1 MAGVI
6 VAALLGT
13 SAAAFGPLA
22 VASPALAA
30 GTPHGEVVGIVEWP
44 ADADLHAG
52 GVWGGGDFNLIV
64 GTKGTP
70 TTAIKR
76 FNVNAAGGP
85 TGTRNSYNLGV
96 SAHAVN
102 PGIYATAGL
111 NLGGRS
117 AASPEALAHYGFANT
132 VWVDWSPS
140 TDNGSGE
147 KGKTYSIEIPSPTVA
162 EANTAGKPIHRDF
175 TNSSCGMEVN
185 PYTSELV
192 ILNNCTANENR
203 VQYLVLNPGPDG
215 DPLTMEDNSFD
226 WFIANP
232 LTANGGAVSDMTI
245 DALGNVYNFLS
256 PTDNRGTIVRTDAQ
270 TGLVTTVGEWNQG
283 PGEPTGRYE
292 WVSLAFLDGK
302 MVVPTANINSGQK
315 LFAVDPLTGKAEAI
329 PGYTPGLLN
338 RNYVNY
344 DGAGVEGAVGLQGKV
359 VDVNGAGLENQTV
372 AIYQDNGDGTA
383 TLQGSRP
390 TDANGEYAALLN
402 WSNGVGYVRVV
413 QPQLTTGAG
422 ATAEVKNGEVV
433 AAEVATLVND
443 NTNSIEVLNEG
454 NNGVNPPLGTP
465 LTTTISVA
473 DTDDLV
479 KITGNNAS
487 VFYTADFTVAFAGS
501 TADLS
506 RNSLL
511 STDATAGNGPQHLN
525 VAGDSSGDLRL
536 GATNGE
542 YTVGATDNS
551 HASDDGVFLNLA
563 GDTPLAKDQ
572 LFASGQT
579 YPMRAVSEGAQAA
592 NAKVG
597 AWLSA
602 AGAQNANPRGAFGD
616 GVFGAGATVDFDL
629 VFPSTAG
636 FSTLRVN
643 SSLADVTKPDNTLGE
658 YAATASTSDTK
669 PWTTPGEVEDYDV
682 KTVSSVVRVSAES
695 SVTGSYAYTLT
706 GVSTTAPSTTTAEVV
721 VSDAGEITPSSTVH
735 EGTVGTDVVVSPTA
749 TPAGTVLKSAKIID
763 ALTGDEIA
771 DATFTSAGVVT
782 IPGTA
787 VTMGSDIRVILTYS
801 EDPSAE
807 DSTLELAPATAEA
820 NGTSSIT
827 ATVTVVGGVSGEP
840 LAGQV
845 VKIVTDPANADVT
858 VSNVTDNGDG
868 TYTATITSSVP
879 GTYPIAAT
887 VEIAGSDEAVSG
899 SPADAVFT
907 AGAPSAT
914 ESVWEIDKTG
924 PLQAGSGA
932 GSTYTATATVKDATG
947 NAVGAGVDVSFTVPA
962 GVNGFTEETVVVVP
976 TDASGVASLAL
987 VSSVAGEYVFTAGL
1001 GAEQIGASETRAW
1014 TAAAADT
1021 AHSEFSVTSGVK
1033 TADGTAQ
1040 HVLTAAV
1047 ADEFDNPV
1055 SGEEVT
1061 FTLPAGAEYAGTT
1074 AGTWVS
1080 GTTGTIVVAT
1090 DAAGAAAIGV
1100 TSTAAATYS
1109 VAGAIGA
1116 GALPGSPAD
1125 IEFGAGE
1132 VDASASSWE
1141 ITPAGPIAA
1150 GGTYTVTVTAKDS
1163 SGNPVAG
1170 ADVALALPADVTI
1183 VGGGAA
1189 TGTSGA
1195 DGTVVFEI
1203 TSTVKGSHD
1212 VSATIGGD
1220 PVGGAGAGTKSVEFT
1235 AAAADASQSA
1245 LTATTGVVTADG
1257 TASHKATATVKD
1269 SYGNAVG
1276 AGVTVTFTFP
1286 ADVVGA
1292 GGASPQT
1299 VVTDTDGKAALQLT
1313 SVVASIYE
1321 VAATIDVAGTA
1332 TAISGSP
1339 VSVEFGSGGAS
1350 AANSTWE
1357 ITPAYGTV
1365 AAGGTYTA
1373 KVTVRDATDNL
1384 VEGEVVTF
1392 EFPSGVNGTGVTSG
1406 TATTGADGVASFE
1419 LTSETAWVD
1428 FPIAALVA
1436 GTAVDPAT
1444 IPIQFTAGSASLET
1458 STIVVDPTTIDVGS
1472 EPPGT
1477 ATVTVQLKDAF
1488 GNDVHDNTATV
1499 VIETSVGTITAT
1511 AAAGSDTG
1519 SYTAELSGTTAD
1531 LVDGQATTADLSF
1544 TVDGAEATATASAKL
1559 IDDTAPLAPTV
1570 DSTDGGVVT
1579 GTAEPGSTVVIRDP
1593 DTGDVLCE
1601 TTADPTTGAFACGSA
1616 DQPLPPGKHEVVAV
1630 DPGGNESPSTPITV
1644 AKPPVVDSTD
1654 GGVITGE
1661 GEPGDTIEVRDPDT
1675 GEVLC
1680 STTVKPDGTFECGP
1694 IEGGGDLEVV
1704 QIDPDGNESAPIEIT
1719 VTKPPVVD
1727 STDGGVI
1734 TGEGEPG
1741 DTIEVRDPDTGEVL
1755 CSTTVK
1761 PDGTFECGPIEGGG
1775 DLEVVQIDPE
1785 GNESAPIEITVTKPP
1800 VVDSTD
1806 GGVITGEGEPG
1817 DTIEVRDTDTGEV
1830 LCSTVVKPDGTF
1842 ECGPIEGGGDLEVV
1856 QIDPDGNESAPIEIT
1871 VTKPPKVDS
1880 TDGGVITGEGEPGDT
1895 IEVRDPDTGEVLC
1908 STVVKPDG
1916 TFECGPIEGG
1926 GDLEV
1931 VQIDPD
1937 GNESAPIEITVTK
1950 PPKVDSTDGGVVTG
1964 EGEPGDTIEVR
1975 DPDTGEVLCS
1985 TTVKPDGTFECGPI
1999 GDGSFEVV
2007 QIDPD
2012 GNESAPVQ
2020 VIVDTTPPAPPVVNP
2035 TDGKTVGGTA
2045 EPGSTV
2051 TVKDKDGNVVCETVA
2066 AADGKWSCTLEPPVQ
2081 PGTSL
2086 SVTATDSHG
2095 NVSEPTV
2102 IQVGSPWMELSA
2114 KTLKRGETLVITG
2127 HWFAPGESVAG
2138 SIKSETVEL
2147 GTQVANENGEVV
2159 FEFKIPAD
2167 FELGDHTAFLD
2178 GADSELL
2185 QLPFEVVA
2193 VTPPKPDPGLP
2204 GTGGQLPFIGG
2215 AAALL
2220 LLAGGATALILRRRS
2235 GVRESA

>member
-1 MAGVI
+1 MTIEKSAAPKRARQPRWRREQRARGRRQRLAAVLT
-6 VAALLGT
+6 AALLGT

-52 GVWGGGDFNLIV
+52 GVWGGGDMNQIA
-64 GTKGTP
+64 GTTGTP
-70 TTAIKR
+70 TTSIKR
-76 FNVNAAGGP
+76 FNVNASGQAS
-85 TGTRNSYNLGV
+85 GTRNSYNLGV
-96 SAHAVN
+96 SAHATN
-102 PGIYATAGL
+102 PGIYATRAL
-111 NLGGRS
+111 DLGGRS
-117 AASPEALAHYGFANT
+117 AASPAALTHYGFANT
-132 VWVDWSPS
+132 VWVDWSPA

-162 EANTAGKPIHRDF
+162 EAAAAGKPIHRNF
-175 TNSSCGMEVN
+175 NNSSCGMEVN
-185 PYTSELV
+185 PYTSALV
-192 ILNNCTANENR
+192 ILNNCTANEND

-215 DPLTMEDNSFD
+215 DPLTMEDNTFD
-226 WFIANP
+226 WFVANP
-232 LTANGGAVSDMTI
+232 RTVNGGGVSDMTI

-256 PTDNRGTIVRTDAQ
+256 PSIGGGAIVRTDAA
-270 TGLVTTVGEWNQG
+270 TGAVTTVGTWNQ
-283 PGEPTGRYE
+283 PPAETTGIYE
-292 WVSLAFLDGK
+292 WVSLGFLGGK
-302 MVVPTANINSGQK
+302 MVVPTGNVNAGQK
-315 LFAVDPLTGKAEAI
+315 LFAVDPLTGRAEAI
-329 PGYTPGLLN
+329 PGYAPGVLGTRSNL
-338 RNYVNY
+338 NY

-359 VDVNGAGLENQTV
+359 VDVNGTGLANQTV

-390 TDANGEYAALLN
+390 TDAKGEYAALLN
-402 WSNGVGYVRVV
+402 WSAGVGYVRVV

-433 AAEVATLVND
+433 AAAVSTPVND
-443 NTNSIEVLNEG
+443 NTNTIEVVNEG

-487 VFYTADFTVAFAGS
+487 VFYEADFTVAFAGS

-511 STDATAGNGPQHLN
+511 STNATAGNGPQHLN
-525 VAGDSSGDLRL
+525 VAGDPAGDLRL
-536 GATNGE
+536 GSTNGE

-572 LFASGQT
+572 LFATGQT

-597 AWLSA
+597 AWVSA

-616 GVFGAGATVDFDL
+616 GVFGSGSTVDFDMP
-629 VFPSTAG
+629 FPATAG

-643 SSLADVTKPDNTLGE
+643 TSLSDVTKPDNTLGE
-658 YAATASTSDTK
+658 YAATAATSDTK
-669 PWTTPGEVEDYDV
+669 PWTTPGEVEDYDI
-682 KTVSSVVRVSAES
+682 KTVASVVRVSAQS
-695 SVTGSYAYTLT
+695 SVTGTYSYSLT
-706 GVSTTAPSTTTAEVV
+706 GVSATAPSATTADVNVTESGAV
-721 VSDAGEITPSSTVH
+721 TPAAAVH
-735 EGTVGTDVVVSPTA
+735 EGSVGTEIVVTPSTVPTGA
-749 TPAGTVLKSAKIID
+749 VLGSAKIIN

-771 DATFTSAGVVT
+771 DATFTPTGEVT
-782 IPGTA
+782 IPGSV
-787 VTMGSDIRVILTYS
+787 VTMGSDIRVVLTYS
-801 EDPSAE
+801 EEPSAA
-807 DSTLELAPATAEA
+807 DSTLVLAPATALA
-820 NGTSSIT
+820 DGTSAIT
-827 ATVTVVGGVSGEP
+827 ATVTVVGSASGAP
-840 LAGQV
+840 LAGQK
-845 VKIVTDPANADVT
+845 VKIVAEPANADVT
-858 VSNVTDNGDG
+858 VSAVTDNGDG
-868 TYTATITSSVP
+868 TYTATITSSVA

-887 VEIAGSDEAVSG
+887 VEISGADEAVSG

-914 ESVWEIDKTG
+914 ESTWEIDPAG
-924 PLQAGSGA
+924 PLPAGSGA
-932 GSTYTATATVKDATG
+932 GSTYTATATVKDGNG

-962 GVNGFTEETVVVVP
+962 GVNGLTEETEVVVK
-976 TDASGVASLAL
+976 TDASGVATLAL
-987 VSSVAGEYVFTAGL
+987 VSTAAGDYVISAGL
-1001 GAEQIGASETRAW
+1001 GAEQIGASETRSW
-1014 TAAAADT
+1014 TAAAADA
-1021 AHSEFSVTSGVK
+1021 AHSTFSVTSGVK
-1033 TADGTAQ
+1033 TADGAAQ
-1040 HVLTAAV
+1040 HVLTATA

-1055 SGEEVT
+1055 AGEDVT
-1061 FTLPAGAEYAGTT
+1061 FTLPAGADYAGVI

-1080 GTTGTIVVAT
+1080 GTSGSIVVAT
-1090 DAAGAAAIGV
+1090 DASGTAAIGV

-1109 VAGAIGA
+1109 VAGAITA

-1125 IEFGAGE
+1125 IAFGAGE
-1132 VDASASSWE
+1132 VDASASSWT

-1150 GGTYTVTVTAKDS
+1150 GETYTVTVTAKDS
-1163 SGNPVAG
+1163 SGNPVEG
-1170 ADVALALPADVTI
+1170 AEVALTLPADVTI

-1203 TSTVKGSHD
+1203 TSTAKGSHD

-1220 PVGGAGAGTKSVEFT
+1220 PVGGAAAGTKSVEFT
-1235 AAAADASQSA
+1235 ASTADASQSA

-1257 TASHKATATVKD
+1257 TASHTATATIKD
-1269 SYGNAVG
+1269 GFGNPVG
-1276 AGVTVTFTFP
+1276 AGVEVTFTFP
-1286 ADVVGA
+1286 ADVAGA
-1292 GGASPQT
+1292 GAASPQT
-1299 VVTDTDGKAALQLT
+1299 VVTDADGKATIALT
-1313 SVVASIYE
+1313 SEVAGVYE
-1321 VAATIDVAGTA
+1321 VNATIDVAGTA
-1332 TAISGSP
+1332 TAITGSP
-1339 VSVEFGSGGAS
+1339 VSVEFGSGGGS
-1350 AANSTWE
+1350 AENSEWE
-1357 ITPAYGTV
+1357 ITPASGTV
-1365 AAGGTYTA
+1365 AVGGAYTA

-1392 EFPSGVNGTGVTSG
+1392 ELPAGVNGTSASSA
-1406 TATTGADGVASFE
+1406 TATTDENGVATLE
-1419 LTSETAWVD
+1419 LTSEQAWVD

-1436 GTAVDPAT
+1436 GAAVDPAT
-1444 IPIQFTAGSASLET
+1444 IPIQFTAGAASLET
-1458 STIVVDPTTIDVGS
+1458 STITVSPTTIDVGAA
-1472 EPPGT
+1472 PPET

-1488 GNDVHDNTATV
+1488 GNDVHDNSAVV
-1499 VIETSVGTITAT
+1499 VIETSAGTITAT
-1511 AAAGSDTG
+1511 AASGTDTG
-1519 SYTAELSGTTAD
+1519 TYTAELSGTTAD
-1531 LVDGQATTADLSF
+1531 LVDGQATTAELSF
-1544 TVDGAEATATASAKL
+1544 TVDGAEATETVSAQL
-1559 IDDTAPLAPTV
+1559 VDDTAPLAPTV

-1601 TTADPTTGAFACGSA
+1601 TTADATTGAFTCGTPDA
-1616 DQPLPPGKHEVVAV
+1616 PLPPGNHEVVAI
-1630 DPGGNESPSTPITV
+1630 DPGGNESPTTPITV
-1644 AKPPVVDSTD
+1644 TKPPVVDSTD
-1654 GGVITGE
+1654 GGVITGEGEPGDTIEVRDPDTGEVLCSTTVKPDGTFECGPIEGGGDLEVVQIDPDGNESAPIEITVTKPPKVDSTDGGVVTGE

-1775 DLEVVQIDPE
+1775 DLEVVQIDP
-1785 GNESAPIEITVTKPP
+1785 
-1800 VVDSTD
+1800 
-1806 GGVITGEGEPG
+1806 
-1817 DTIEVRDTDTGEV
+1817 
-1830 LCSTVVKPDGTF
+1830 
-1842 ECGPIEGGGDLEVV
+1842 
-1856 QIDPDGNESAPIEIT
+1856 DGNESAP
-1871 VTKPPKVDS
+1871 V
-1880 TDGGVITGEGEPGDT
+1880 
-1895 IEVRDPDTGEVLC
+1895 
-1908 STVVKPDG
+1908 
-1916 TFECGPIEGG
+1916 
-1926 GDLEV
+1926 
-1931 VQIDPD
+1931 
-1937 GNESAPIEITVTK
+1937 EITVTK

-1999 GDGSFEVV
+1999 EDGSFEVV

-2012 GNESAPVQ
+2012 GNESAPIQ

-2045 EPGSTV
+2045 EPGATV
-2051 TVKDKDGNVVCETVA
+2051 TVKDKDGNVVCEAVA
-2066 AADGKWSCTLEPPVQ
+2066 AADGTWSCTLEPPVQ

-2086 SVTATDSHG
+2086 TVTATDAHG

-2102 IQVGSPWMELSA
+2102 IKVGSPWMELSA
-2114 KTLKRGETLVITG
+2114 ETLKRGETLIITG

-2147 GTQVANENGEVV
+2147 GTQVANEQGEVV

-2178 GADSELL
+2178 GAESDLL

-2193 VTPPKPDPGLP
+2193 VTPPKPEPGLP
-2204 GTGGQLPFIGG
+2204 GTGGQLPLIGG
-2215 AAALL
+2215 AVALL
-2220 LLAGGATALILRRRS
+2220 LLAGGATALIVRRRAA
-2235 GVRESA
+2235 SAKEPA

>member
-1 MAGVI
+1 MKITHSAGTQSSGHPPRRREQRARTRRQRVAGVI

-64 GTKGTP
+64 GTTGTP

-162 EANTAGKPIHRDF
+162 EANAAGKPIHRDF

-359 VDVNGAGLENQTV
+359 VDVNGTGLENQTV

-422 ATAEVKNGEVV
+422 AAAEVKNGEVV

-511 STDATAGNGPQHLN
+511 GTDATAGNGPQHLN

-616 GVFGAGATVDFDL
+616 GVFGTGATVDFDL

-658 YAATASTSDTK
+658 YAATAATSGTK

-787 VTMGSDIRVILTYS
+787 VTMGSDIRVVLTYS

-807 DSTLELAPATAEA
+807 DSSLELAPATAEA

-845 VKIVTDPANADVT
+845 VKIVADPANADVT

-899 SPADAVFT
+899 SPADAVFI

-1100 TSTAAATYS
+1100 TSTVAATYS

-1116 GALPGSPAD
+1116 GTLPGSPAD

-1150 GGTYTVTVTAKDS
+1150 GGTYTVTVIAKDS

-1235 AAAADASQSA
+1235 AAAADTAHSEFSVTSGVKTADGTAQHVLTAAVADEFDNPVSGEEVTFTLPAGAEYAGTTAGTWVSGTTGTIVVATDAAGAAAIGVTSTVAATYSVAGAIGAGTLPGSPADIEFGAGEVDASASSWEITPAGPIAAGGTYTVTVIAKDSSGNPVAGADVALALPADVTIVGGGAATGTSGADGTVVFEITSTVKGSHDVSATIGGDPVGGAGAGTKSVEFTAAAPDASQSA
-1245 LTATTGVVTADG
+1245 MTATTGVVTADG
-1257 TASHKATATVKD
+1257 TASHKATAKVKD
-1269 SYGNAVG
+1269 SYGNTVG

-1313 SVVASIYE
+1313 SVVAGTYE

-1616 DQPLPPGKHEVVAV
+1616 DQPLQPGKHEVVAV

-1654 GGVITGE
+1654 GGVVTGE

-1680 STTVKPDGTFECGP
+1680 STVVKPDGTFECGP

-1741 DTIEVRDPDTGEVL
+1741 DTIEVRDPDTGDVL

-1775 DLEVVQIDPE
+1775 DLEVVQIDPDGNE
-1785 GNESAPIEITVTKPP
+1785 SAPIEITVTKPPKVDSTDGGVITGEGESGDTIEVRDPDTGEVLCSTVVKPDGSFECGPIEGGGDLEVVQIDPDGNESAPIEITVTKPP

-1817 DTIEVRDTDTGEV
+1817 DTIEVRDPDTGEV

-1908 STVVKPDG
+1908 S
-1916 TFECGPIEGG
+1916 
-1926 GDLEV
+1926 
-1931 VQIDPD
+1931 
-1937 GNESAPIEITVTK
+1937 
-1950 PPKVDSTDGGVVTG
+1950 
-1964 EGEPGDTIEVR
+1964 
-1975 DPDTGEVLCS
+1975 
-1985 TTVKPDGTFECGPI
+1985 
-1999 GDGSFEVV
+1999 
-2007 QIDPD
+2007 
-2012 GNESAPVQ
+2012 
-2020 VIVDTTPPAPPVVNP
+2020 
-2035 TDGKTVGGTA
+2035 
-2045 EPGSTV
+2045 
-2051 TVKDKDGNVVCETVA
+2051 
-2066 AADGKWSCTLEPPVQ
+2066 
-2081 PGTSL
+2081 
-2086 SVTATDSHG
+2086 
-2095 NVSEPTV
+2095 
-2102 IQVGSPWMELSA
+2102 
-2114 KTLKRGETLVITG
+2114 
-2127 HWFAPGESVAG
+2127 
-2138 SIKSETVEL
+2138 
-2147 GTQVANENGEVV
+2147 
-2159 FEFKIPAD
+2159 
-2167 FELGDHTAFLD
+2167 
-2178 GADSELL
+2178 
-2185 QLPFEVVA
+2185 
-2193 VTPPKPDPGLP
+2193 
-2204 GTGGQLPFIGG
+2204 
-2215 AAALL
+2215 
-2220 LLAGGATALILRRRS
+2220 
-2235 GVRESA
+2235 